1 MPIYDYECRECG
13 YTEELMLRMDD
24 NGLRGCPKCKR
35 FAFRRLISAGAAP
48 DINLA
53 NQSRTW
59 LNNSNAVVDPD
70 SRNPA
75 DVEFRRNPTRANRD
89 RYMKA
94 NNLIEY
100 EPGMRTKPDPTR
112 MDTPEVTRKLAE
124 LAQKRRALSVRS
136 R

>member
-1 MPIYDYECRECG
+1 M
-13 YTEELMLRMDD
+13 
-24 NGLRGCPKCKR
+24 
-35 FAFRRLISAGAAP
+35 
-48 DINLA
+48 
-53 NQSRTW
+53 
-59 LNNSNAVVDPD
+59 
-70 SRNPA
+70 
-75 DVEFRRNPTRANRD
+75 RNPTRANR
-89 RYMKA
+89 RNWMKA